1 MADSADEKKLVR
13 LFERPGIEISV
24 HVNAAERP
32 FNRVNFA
39 VLVAIQLLK
48 VIMRELRR
56 LGIGH
61 TGSLSMRARIIS
73 LRIFENTIMDE
84 IHSWL
89 HHDGFTRHFLESLD
103 DAMRFPSGLPKLIMY
118 CFGCFSRR
126 KRLGL
131 WLW

>member
-1 MADSADEKKLVR
+1 VE
-13 LFERPGIEISV
+13 LFERTRVEIPV

-39 VLVAIQLLK
+39 VLVAIQFLK
-48 VIMRELRR
+48 VIMREVRR
-56 LGIGH
+56 LWIGH
-61 TGSLSMRARIIS
+61 TGSMSMRARIIS

-89 HHDGFTRHFLESLD
+89 HHDSFTRHFLGRLD
-103 DAMRFPSGLPKLIMY
+103 DAVRFPTGICKLTTYAFCRFSG
-118 CFGCFSRR
+118 R